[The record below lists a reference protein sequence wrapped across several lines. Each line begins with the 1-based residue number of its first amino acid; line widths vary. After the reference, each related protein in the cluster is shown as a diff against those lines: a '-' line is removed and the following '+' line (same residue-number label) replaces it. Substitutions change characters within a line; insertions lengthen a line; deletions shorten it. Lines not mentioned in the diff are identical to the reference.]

1 MDGNG
6 ARPARIVTVAATK
19 GGVGKTTLAY
29 ELSAALGGVLVDLD
43 WDSGGA
49 TRRWGF
55 DPAARRRAP
64 LLDALESAPEGRPPH
79 AYRRKGH
86 PALVP
91 SHPGLSEAADGALDH
106 GVIADALAAWAAAWG
121 VGWVVVDTHPGIN
134 SITVGALAAADLIV
148 VPAVLAPSE
157 LDALEG
163 MLGDLAGGGY
173 RLMITLNKLPAAP
186 PRRLLA
192 RLEALVAAAGPA
204 YGGGADL
211 VVGPAVSHHGWI
223 DRRARRSAL
232 VLQPAPGRRTEL
244 AAGEL
249 RRLADAVEGAAR
261 G

>member
-1 MDGNG
+1 M
-6 ARPARIVTVAATK
+6 PPRIVTVAATK

-29 ELSAALGGVLVDLD
+29 ELAAALGGVLVDLD

-55 DPAARRRAP
+55 DPMARRRAP
-64 LLDALESAPEGRPPH
+64 LLDALEDAPDGRPPH
-79 AYRRKGH
+79 AYRRRGH
-86 PALVP
+86 PDLVP

-106 GVIADALAAWAAAWG
+106 GVVADALGTWAEGWSRP
-121 VGWVVVDTHPGIN
+121 WVVVDTHPGIN
-134 SITVGALAAADLIV
+134 SITVGALQAADLIV

-163 MLGDLAGGGY
+163 MLGDLSGGGY
-173 RLMITLNKLPAAP
+173 RLLVTINKLPAAP

-192 RLEALVAAAGPA
+192 RLEAILAAAGPDYA
-204 YGGGADL
+204 GGADL
-211 VVGPAVSHHGWI
+211 VVGPAVSLHTWI

-232 VLQPAPGRRTEL
+232 VLQPAPGRRTEA
-244 AAGEL
+244 AAGEFA
-249 RRLADAVEGAAR
+249 RLADAVRGATR